1 MPSAGMEQAGVRLSY
16 TPNGKPGS
24 HIGFNLL
31 FHNMK
36 DVHPY
41 IARCLL
47 GSPKG
52 FG

>member
-1 MPSAGMEQAGVRLSY
+1 MKQAKVRLSY

-24 HIGFNLL
+24 HNGFNLL
-31 FHNMK
+31 FYNMK
-36 DVHPY
+36 DVHTY

-47 GSPKG
+47 GFPKG